1 MRITAGAIAFIWLIV
16 LFMRRD
22 DARLTIFIAAL
33 CGSMIGFMAT
43 LAEPFFSAV
52 AKGISSFIGSFT

>member
-1 MRITAGAIAFIWLIV
+1 MRITAGAIAFIWLIA

-22 DARLTIFIAAL
+22 DARLSIFIAAL

-43 LAEPFFSAV
+43 LAEPLFTAV
-52 AKGISSFIGSFT
+52 AKGISTFIGSFT